1 MPKSRDFFE
10 NLRLF
15 SQMFLAILW
24 ELFRGGLPEN
34 EFSHKFT
41 RVQRTTVYD
50 TLNVVDTERVRGFE
64 ELLIID
70 ALDADFYALFVR
82 FFDERAYIAC
92 RNLVAAKTVHIELDV
107 LYVRVLKY
115 RVREENPLFIVR
127 DNVHSERGELFQVY
141 VAFGKSSRAFR
152 SDNVYR
158 I

>member
-82 FFDERAYIAC
+82 SFDERTDIAC
-92 RNLVAAKTVHIELDV
+92 RNIVAAKTVHIELDY
-107 LYVRVLKY
+107 LYVGV
-115 RVREENPLFIVR
+115 F
-127 DNVHSERGELFQVY
+127 
-141 VAFGKSSRAFR
+141 
-152 SDNVYR
+152 
-158 I
+158 